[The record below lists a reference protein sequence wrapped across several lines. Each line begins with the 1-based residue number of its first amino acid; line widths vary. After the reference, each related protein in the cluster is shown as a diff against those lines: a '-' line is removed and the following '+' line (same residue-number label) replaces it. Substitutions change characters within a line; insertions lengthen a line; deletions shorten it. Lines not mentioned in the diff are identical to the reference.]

1 MKKEYVINDKKVMAN
16 VTKLA
21 TGVMEVELDG
31 QKFQFQ
37 IEQTHSANEFAVTN
51 THAKTTSHF
60 VASENYFYS
69 NGKEFKF
76 VEEVRSRGKKAQHPG
91 SMLSPMPGKILKVMV
106 KNGDHVDVGTPL
118 LVLEAMK
125 MEHTIKSNTK
135 GIVEQIKF
143 GVGDQVSGGV
153 ELVQIAE

>member
-1 MKKEYVINDKKVMAN
+1 MKKEYIINDKKVQAN

-21 TGVMEVELDG
+21 SGLMEIELNG
-31 QKFQFQ
+31 QVFQFH
-37 IEQTHSANEFAVTN
+37 IERTHSKNEFVVTN
-51 THAKTTSHF
+51 ANAKTTSHF
-60 VASENYFYS
+60 VASENYFFS
-69 NGKEFKF
+69 CGKEFKF
-76 VEEVRSRGKKAQHPG
+76 VEEVRSRGKKTQHPG

-106 KNGDHVDVGTPL
+106 KNGDQVEVGTPL

-125 MEHTIKSNTK
+125 MEHTIKSNAK